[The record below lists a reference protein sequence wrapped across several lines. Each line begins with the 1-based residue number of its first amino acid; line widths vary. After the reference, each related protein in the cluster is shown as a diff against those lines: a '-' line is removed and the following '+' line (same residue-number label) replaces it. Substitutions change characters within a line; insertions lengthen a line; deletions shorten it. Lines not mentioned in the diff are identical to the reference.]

1 MTQNGVECCDSVC
14 VHEELLQ
21 KVNAHMPKEEE
32 LYDLAELFK
41 VFGDSTRI
49 RILFVLF
56 EAEVCVCDLAE
67 VLQMTQSAVSHQ
79 LKILKQAKL
88 VNCRRE
94 GKSIFYSLADD
105 HVRTIIGQGLEHIEE
120 SGGNEY
126 EEKV

>member
-1 MTQNGVECCDSVC
+1 MRHHPELECCECKELHPAQLKLVQESMPC
-14 VHEELLQ
+14 EED
-21 KVNAHMPKEEE
+21 

-67 VLQMTQSAVSHQ
+67 VLGMTSSAVSHQ
-79 LKILKQAKL
+79 LRILKQNRL
-88 VNCRRE
+88 VKSRRD

-105 HVRTIIGQGLEHIEE
+105 HVRDIIREGMDHIAE
-120 SGGNEY
+120 
-126 EEKV
+126 

>member
-1 MTQNGVECCDSVC
+1 MENVSMREDNYADVECCETTET
-14 VHEELLQ
+14 HAELL
-21 KVNAHMPKEEE
+21 KIVRDMLPEETQ

-67 VLQMTQSAVSHQ
+67 ALNMTQSAISHQ
-79 LKILKQAKL
+79 LRILKQSKL
-88 VNCRRE
+88 VKSRRE

-105 HVRTIIGQGLEHIEE
+105 HVRSIINQGLEHVEE
-120 SGGNEY
+120 D
-126 EEKV
+126 